1 MSRKSVSTPLIKVDQ
16 VSKCYGDF
24 WPLKNINLEIFRGEF
39 LALLGPNGAGKTTL
53 INCLVGVTSLSEG
66 EIFIDEKS
74 IASVEDL
81 RQARQRIGLVD
92 QELSFD
98 PFLTAWEVLKI
109 YSGFYG
115 KAFDPDYAE
124 YLLQRLELWDKK
136 DTRARALSG
145 GMRRRLMMAKA
156 LIHRPDFLVLDEPT
170 TGVDVELRQRLY
182 QFWLELKQSGL
193 TILLTTHY
201 LEEAEV
207 LADRVAILREGFLVD
222 LAAPKDL
229 LGSFQSLVQFQT
241 SDGKTVQEPLIS
253 AENLQSLLA
262 RYPKAKNITIQPPKL
277 EDVFLKLIK

>member
-1 MSRKSVSTPLIKVDQ
+1 MSLKSASVPLIKVDK

-24 WPLKNINLEIFRGEF
+24 WSLKDISLEIFRGEF

-66 EIFIDEKS
+66 QIFIDEKS
-74 IASVEDL
+74 IANVEDL

-115 KAFDPDYAE
+115 KVFDPDYAE
-124 YLLQRLELWDKK
+124 YLLRRLELWDKK

-145 GMRRRLMMAKA
+145 GMRRRLMMVKA

-170 TGVDVELRQRLY
+170 AGVDVELRQRLY

-207 LADRVAILREGFLVD
+207 LADRVAILREGSLVD

-229 LGSFQSLVQFQT
+229 LGSFQSIVQFQT
-241 SDGKTVQEPLIS
+241 PDGKTVQEPLIS
-253 AENLQSLLA
+253 AENLQALLA
-262 RYPKAKNITIQPPKL
+262 RHPKAKNITIQPPKL